1 MNGLTLGGTVLVALG
16 IPLGLQGLS
25 SNMITLQL
33 ASGFFLILGI
43 ISIFIDLS
51 NNEKILKELLKI
63 ED

>member
-33 ASGFFLILGI
+33 ASGVFLILGI
-43 ISIFIDLS
+43 ISIVIDLS